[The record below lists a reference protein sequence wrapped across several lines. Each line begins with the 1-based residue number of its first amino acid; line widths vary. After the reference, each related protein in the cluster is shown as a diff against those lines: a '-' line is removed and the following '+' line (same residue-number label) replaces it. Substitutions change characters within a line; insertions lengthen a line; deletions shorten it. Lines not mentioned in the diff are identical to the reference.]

1 MRECTPTRE
10 EARALA
16 KDHALIPVYR
26 EVLADMLTPVRAYTL
41 LCPPGDARVPARER
55 RGRRAA
61 GPLLVHRLR
70 AEALDLGRRRSSAAL
85 RAVAAEVDRAGRGHP
100 AIPRRRGRLPRL
112 RDRPPLRAAAR
123 RRGRAAADAR
133 ERVPARRGPGRLRP
147 RDAAAEAADH
157 PPAGPRGLR
166 RGGRPHRRDGEP
178 PRVGPG
184 AVLRPRASTAR
195 PGSRTCHA
203 GPVPRDGRRGS
214 GAHPRRR
221 RVPDRRLAAFQ
232 QAARGEPVRR
242 LSLPA
247 RDQPVAVHVL
257 PRRWAAIVTSS
268 GTSPE
273 KLVQVE
279 GRRVETRP
287 LAGTRRRGADP
298 AEDARL
304 EKELLSDLKERAEH
318 VMLVDLG
325 RNDVGRVARPGTV
338 SVDRLMEV
346 ERYSH
351 VMHISSTVSGE
362 LRDGCTS
369 LDALRAA
376 FPAGTVSGAP
386 KIRAMEV
393 IAELEPDQRGVYAG
407 SLGYVSFGGNLDM
420 AITLRTVVVA
430 GRRSRTCRPAPAWWP
445 TRGPSGSSRRRWR
458 RRARCSRPSRWRR
471 RCDDPTPSSPS
482 STTTTRSPTTWS
494 STSASS
500 APSPWSFA
508 TTR

>member
-1 MRECTPTRE
+1 MRDCTPTRE

-16 KDHALIPVYR
+16 RDHLLIPVYR

-41 LCPPGDARVPARER
+41 LCPPGTPGFLLESVEGGERLARYSFIGSEPKPLVLDVDDPLAALRSMAAEVTAPVKGIPRFHGGAVGYLSYETARHFER
-55 RGRRAA
+55 L
-61 GPLLVHRLR
+61 PLAHGAPPPMPETAFLR
-70 AEALDLGRRRSSAAL
+70 AEDLAVFDHVTRRLKLLTIHRPDREDYDAAIQRIDEMSKRLASDQMASHARGADGNRWESNVTRGQYEAMVDAAKEHILAGDAFQIVVSQRFRKPLEASPFDLYRCL
-85 RAVAAEVDRAGRGHP
+85 RAINP
-100 AIPRRRGRLPRL
+100 SPYM
-112 RDRPPLRAAAR
+112 
-123 RRGRAAADAR
+123 
-133 ERVPARRGPGRLRP
+133 
-147 RDAAAEAADH
+147 
-157 PPAGPRGLR
+157 
-166 RGGRPHRRDGEP
+166 
-178 PRVGPG
+178 
-184 AVLRPRASTAR
+184 
-195 PGSRTCHA
+195 
-203 GPVPRDGRRGS
+203 
-214 GAHPRRR
+214 
-221 RVPDRRLAAFQ
+221 FF
-232 QAARGEPVRR
+232 
-242 LSLPA
+242 LSLGGD
-247 RDQPVAVHVL
+247 RHV
-257 PRRWAAIVTSS
+257 V

-298 AEDARL
+298 AEDLRL

-338 SVDRLMEV
+338 SVDRLMEI

-393 IAELEPDQRGVYAG
+393 IADLEPEQRGVYAG

-420 AITLRTVVVA
+420 AITLRTMVVA
-430 GRRSRTCRPAPAWWP
+430 EGVVYVQAGA
-445 TRGPSGSSRRRWR
+445 GVV
-458 RRARCSRPSRWRR
+458 ADSRPEREFEETLEKAGAMFKAVEMAEEMS
-471 RCDDPTPSSPS
+471 
-482 STTTTRSPTTWS
+482 
-494 STSASS
+494 
-500 APSPWSFA
+500 
-508 TTR
+508 